1 MLLVEVSMSPFG
13 KGESVGK
20 YVARSLDIIDQSG
33 LDYRLN
39 PMGTVIEGE
48 WDAVFAVIKD
58 CYTRMRR
65 DCNRISISIRA
76 DYRKGARGRLTG
88 KIQSVERR
96 LKRGLKTS

>member
-20 YVARSLDIIDQSG
+20 YVARSLDIIDRSG
-33 LDYRLN
+33 VDYRLN

-48 WDAVFAVIKD
+48 WDEVFAVIKR
-58 CYTRMRR
+58 CFTRMSR

-88 KIQSVERR
+88 KVQSIERR
-96 LKRGLKTS
+96 LKRPMKQS